1 MRISDWSS
9 DVCSSDLGRSHKL
22 LAHKGCPDLHQS
34 TSATNAAPP
43 RPRSRALIEMFT
55 YYLNLALRS
64 FRRNKAL
71 TALMVLAI
79 ALGIGASM
87 TTLTVFHVLSG
98 DPVPSRSGELFYV
111 QLDPEGMGGY
121 TAGEEPAEQVTR
133 FDAETLLREKRGD
146 RQAMMTGGSIAI
158 TPQKQGMSPFY
169 ADARYATADIFPMFD
184 MPFLYGGG
192 WSATEDERPR
202 SEAH

>member
-1 MRISDWSS
+1 
-9 DVCSSDLGRSHKL
+9 
-22 LAHKGCPDLHQS
+22 
-34 TSATNAAPP
+34 
-43 RPRSRALIEMFT
+43 MFT

-146 RQAMMTGGSIAI
+146 RQAMMTGSSIAL
-158 TPQKQGMSPFY
+158 TPPKQGMSPFY
-169 ADARYATADIFPMFD
+169 ADARSPTAAILHMFAIHRKTVVWVTK
-184 MPFLYGGG
+184 
-192 WSATEDERPR
+192 WS
-202 SEAH
+202 

>member
-43 RPRSRALIEMFT
+43 RPHHQEQRSMFA
-55 YYLNLALRS
+55 YSLNLALRR

-71 TALMVLAI
+71 TVLMVLAI

-98 DPVPSRSGELFYV
+98 HPGQPRSGVLYYVPPVPE
-111 QLDPEGMGGY
+111 
-121 TAGEEPAEQVTR
+121 
-133 FDAETLLREKRGD
+133 
-146 RQAMMTGGSIAI
+146 
-158 TPQKQGMSPFY
+158 
-169 ADARYATADIFPMFD
+169 
-184 MPFLYGGG
+184 
-192 WSATEDERPR
+192 
-202 SEAH
+202 